1 MRLSFCSCAF
11 RYQHK
16 LRCDLRLFSCRF
28 RTKGAPSWIGLDGRA
43 TSQCKIVSAM
53 AMSTGTNPMQ
63 FQRTVKFVDRT
74 NLFHRLD
81 AANLVV
87 GHLAAIFHSFAFVS
101 GGGRIIRIYLYTI
114 QEHLDRA
121 LERHGSKFTNDVR
134 VVLGHGI
141 PHKRWK
147 H

>member
-53 AMSTGTNPMQ
+53 AISTGTNPMQ
-63 FQRTVKFVDRT
+63 VQRTVIFVDRT
-74 NLFHRLD
+74 NLFYRLH

-87 GHLAAIFHSFAFVS
+87 GHLAAIFHSSRFSAVADRSSGFTFIPFKSISTAHSKDTLVS
-101 GGGRIIRIYLYTI
+101 LRTM
-114 QEHLDRA
+114 
-121 LERHGSKFTNDVR
+121 LELF
-134 VVLGHGI
+134 
-141 PHKRWK
+141 
-147 H
+147 